1 MNEPTGRVLILLCTY
16 NEVENLPPLV
26 AQLRES
32 LSEADILVVDDG
44 SPDGTG
50 EWVAEARKL
59 DPKLFLIERSGK
71 LGLGTA
77 TRDGM
82 AWCITRDYDYLIQ
95 MDADFSH
102 RPQDVPR
109 LLDACTETQADVVVG
124 TRYSGGGGFQGVS
137 IHRRWMSWLLNRYA
151 IWLLKLPISDCS
163 GSFRC
168 YRVAHLRSIPLN
180 QLQCVGYGFLE
191 EILATL
197 HAAGGELSEVAI
209 QFDPRSRG
217 SSKLALSDAIGV
229 IHVIHQLA
237 FGRLAS

>member
-32 LSEADILVVDDG
+32 LPEADILVVDDG

-59 DPKLFLIERSGK
+59 DPKLYLIERSGK

-109 LLDACTETQADVVVG
+109 LLDACKKPDCDISVG
-124 TRYSGGGGFQGVS
+124 TRYRGGGGFHGMP
-137 IHRRWMSWLLNRYA
+137 IHRRAMSWLLNHYA
-151 IWLLKLPISDCS
+151 IWLLKLPVSDCS

-168 YRVAHLRSIPLN
+168 YRVCVLKKIDLHRLR
-180 QLQCVGYGFLE
+180 CEGYGFLE
-191 EILATL
+191 EILVYL
-197 HAAGGELSEVAI
+197 NRAGGKIAEVPI
-209 QFDPRSRG
+209 QFDPRAKG
-217 SSKLALSDAIGV
+217 SSKLGLSDAIGV
-229 IHVIHQLA
+229 IRVIHRLA
-237 FGRLAS
+237 FEA